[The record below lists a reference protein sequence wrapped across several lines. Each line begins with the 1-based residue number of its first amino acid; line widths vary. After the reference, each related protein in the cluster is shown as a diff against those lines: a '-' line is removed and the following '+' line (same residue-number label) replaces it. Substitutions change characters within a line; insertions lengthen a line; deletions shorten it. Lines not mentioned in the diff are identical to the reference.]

1 MQFDKILFASKA
13 KINVSLKNF
22 KCWVPEGDLHCFAFS
37 AYCVMLWAAAAA
49 NSVSNFTKLMCGG
62 EDFLRQISHNSIMK
76 KTKLRFFF
84 KWTLSNTLTEIVLK

>member
-1 MQFDKILFASKA
+1 MQ
-13 KINVSLKNF
+13 SL
-22 KCWVPEGDLHCFAFS
+22 VHLLHCFSFS

-49 NSVSNFTKLMCGG
+49 NSVSNFTKLMYGGG

-84 KWTLSNTLTEIVLK
+84 KWTLSNTLTLTETVSRYMYSDFKPSSSKLRT